1 MQAEIIAIGDELSS
15 GQRLDT
21 NSQWLSKKL
30 GDLGIRVAFHTTVG
44 DDLSENIA
52 ALRAA
57 AGRSNFVICTGGLG
71 PTLDDLTRQAMADAF
86 DRPLELDE
94 PSLRYIQALFAKR
107 RREMPERNRIQ
118 AMFPAG
124 SQIIENPHGSAPGI
138 DLTIEGD
145 GKSSRFF
152 ALPGVPA
159 EMKEMWELTVA
170 PRIASQAGNAQ
181 GSMRYHVIKLFGIGE
196 SDVEL
201 KIPTVTQR
209 GRVPAVGITVS
220 RATITLRIAARS
232 TSEEQFRELIQPTVD
247 EIHEALGEL
256 IFGEGDAEL
265 HDVVVRLL
273 REQNK
278 TLATLEIGAGSQVAG
293 WLLSADPDGAT
304 SSGNLSVANVSTATK
319 WIEGQDDLDL
329 KSDESLIAHVESLAN
344 QQQSDLALLIARY
357 PSPEEMLESR
367 NAFPLCFA
375 LTDGKQSKV
384 FRRSMGGHP
393 DVLVPRIGKTGLE
406 HLRRMLLGMDDASMA

>member
-44 DDLSENIA
+44 DDLSENIEV
-52 ALRAA
+52 LRAA
-57 AGRSNFVICTGGLG
+57 AGRSDFVICTGGLG

-86 DRPLELDE
+86 DRPLKLDE
-94 PSLRYIQALFAKR
+94 PSLRNLRALFARR

-118 AMFPAG
+118 AMFPSG

-138 DLTIEGD
+138 DLTIDGD

-170 PRIASQAGNAQ
+170 PRIESQAGNAQ

-196 SDVEL
+196 SDVES

-256 IFGEGDAEL
+256 IFGEGDSEL

-278 TLATLEIGAGSQVAG
+278 TLATLEVGAGSQVAD
-293 WLLSADPDGAT
+293 WLLSADPDGTT
-304 SSGNLSVANVSTATK
+304 SSGNLSVANVSTVRK
-319 WIEGQDDLDL
+319 WIEDQADLDL
-329 KSDESLIAHVESLAN
+329 ESDESLVACVESLAS
-344 QQQSDLALLIARY
+344 QQGSDLALLVARY
-357 PSPEEMLESR
+357 PSPEEMQESQK
-367 NAFPLCFA
+367 AFPLCFA

-384 FRRSMGGHP
+384 FRRRMGGHP
-393 DVLVPRIGKTGLE
+393 DVLLPRIGKTGLE
-406 HLRRMLLGMDDASMA
+406 HVRRMLLGRDDAWKA